1 LLAAVARV
9 IARVAVPNIGY
20 RGGIMISAVRLFVG
34 AVALASLI
42 PLPAPAENFPA
53 KPITIMVG
61 LAPGGI
67 TDVTARL
74 YAEVVSRNLGQRIT
88 IENRPAAAGALAA
101 AAVQNAP
108 PDGYML
114 LVFSGSQHAT
124 VAAMG
129 SAPYDPVKGFAFIT
143 VLFNSVVAFTVPP
156 DSPAKTLD
164 ELFDLGRKRPG
175 GLSMGTPGLGS
186 PSHLLGARV
195 ALAAKAPLQSIHY
208 RGGAPMMADVLT
220 GRVDFAVA
228 TLSTSRAFL
237 ADKKLRAL
245 ALDADARW
253 SGLPDV
259 PVLAELGYGKEKV
272 ANWFGVAAPAGTPA
286 AIVEKLR
293 AEFVNASQDPEL
305 QKRLA
310 ENGTLIAT
318 STSDEMRS
326 LMVEEVA
333 AMEML
338 VKTLGLRPQ

>member
-1 LLAAVARV
+1 MRSVACTAVT
-9 IARVAVPNIGY
+9 
-20 RGGIMISAVRLFVG
+20 L
-34 AVALASLI
+34 VALLCAALSPAGADE
-42 PLPAPAENFPA
+42 PLN

-74 YAEVVSRNLGQRIT
+74 YAEIVGRNLGQRIT

-108 PDGYML
+108 PDGSML

-143 VLFNSVVAFTVPP
+143 VLFNSVVAFVVPP
-156 DSPAKTLD
+156 DSPAATLD
-164 ELFDLGRKRPG
+164 ELFESGRKKAG

-208 RGGAPMMADVLT
+208 RGGAPMMGDVLT
-220 GRVDFAVA
+220 GRLDFAVA

-237 ADKKLRAL
+237 VDKKLRAL
-245 ALDADARW
+245 ALDADTRW
-253 SGLPDV
+253 AGLPDV

-272 ANWFGVAAPAGTPA
+272 ANWFGVAAPAGTPPA
-286 AIVEKLR
+286 MVTKLR
-293 AEFVNASQDPEL
+293 EEFVKASRDPEL
-305 QKRLA
+305 EKRLA

-318 STSDEMRS
+318 STSEEMRAM
-326 LMVEEVA
+326 MVAEVA
-333 AMEML
+333 TMETL
-338 VKTLGLRPQ
+338 VKTLNLRQQ

>member
-1 LLAAVARV
+1 MW
-9 IARVAVPNIGY
+9 
-20 RGGIMISAVRLFVG
+20 GIVRLGF
-34 AVALASLI
+34 ATAALACPGIAS
-42 PLPAPAENFPA
+42 AQVDDFPS

-74 YAEVVSRNLGQRIT
+74 YAEVVSRSVGQRIT

-129 SAPYDPVKGFAFIT
+129 SAPYEPVKGFSFVT
-143 VLFNSVVAFTVPP
+143 LLFNSVVAFVVPP

-164 ELFDLGRKRPG
+164 ELFDLGRKRSG

-220 GRVDFAVA
+220 GRVDFAVV

-253 SGLPDV
+253 SGLPEV
-259 PVLAELGYGKEKV
+259 PVLAELGYGNEKV
-272 ANWFGVAAPAGTPA
+272 ANWFGVAAPAATPPA
-286 AIVEKLR
+286 VIEKLR
-293 AEFVNASQDPEL
+293 EQFVRASRDPEL
-305 QKRLA
+305 QRRLA

-326 LMVEEVA
+326 LMVDEVA
-333 AMEML
+333 AMDAL
-338 VKTLGLRPQ
+338 VKTLGLRQE

>member
-1 LLAAVARV
+1 MWRIGRRALVAAVLV
-9 IARVAVPNIGY
+9 S
-20 RGGIMISAVRLFVG
+20 GGLG
-34 AVALASLI
+34 
-42 PLPAPAENFPA
+42 PAQADNFPS

-74 YAEVVSRNLGQRIT
+74 YAEVVARNTGQRIT

-108 PDGYML
+108 PDGSML

-129 SAPYDPVKGFAFIT
+129 GAPYEPVQGFSFIT
-143 VLFNSVVAFTVPP
+143 VLFDSVVAFVVPP
-156 DSPAKTLD
+156 DSPARTLE
-164 ELFDLGRKRPG
+164 ELFELGRKRPG

-195 ALAAKAPLQSIHY
+195 ALAANAPLQSIHY

-228 TLSTSRAFL
+228 TLSTARAFL

-245 ALDADARW
+245 ALDGQLRW
-253 SGLPDV
+253 PALPDV
-259 PVLAELGYGKEKV
+259 PLLGEIGYGKEKV
-272 ANWFGVAAPAGTPA
+272 ASWFGLAGPAGMPA
-286 AIVEKLR
+286 AMVQRLR
-293 AEFVNASQDPEL
+293 EEFVKASRDPEL

-318 STSDEMRS
+318 STSEAMREM
-326 LMVEEVA
+326 MVTEVA
-333 AMEML
+333 TMEML
-338 VKTLGLRPQ
+338 VKTLGIRQQ

>member
-1 LLAAVARV
+1 MRTIACAV
-9 IARVAVPNIGY
+9 
-20 RGGIMISAVRLFVG
+20 
-34 AVALASLI
+34 VALVVLVCAAFS
-42 PLPAPAENFPA
+42 PVRADELPN

-74 YAEVVSRNLGQRIT
+74 YAEIVGRNLGQRIT

-108 PDGYML
+108 PDGSML

-129 SAPYDPVKGFAFIT
+129 SAPYDPVKGFSFIT
-143 VLFNSVVAFTVPP
+143 VLFNSVVAFVVPP
-156 DSPAKTLD
+156 DSPVATLE
-164 ELFDLGRKRPG
+164 ELFELGRKKSG

-208 RGGAPMMADVLT
+208 RGGAPMMGDVLT
-220 GRVDFAVA
+220 GRLDFAVA
-228 TLSTSRAFL
+228 TLSTSRPFL

-245 ALDADARW
+245 ALDADTRW
-253 SGLPDV
+253 AGLPEV

-272 ANWFGVAAPAGTPA
+272 ANWFGVAAPAGTPPA
-286 AIVEKLR
+286 MVARLR
-293 AEFVNASQDPEL
+293 EEFVRASRDPEL
-305 QKRLA
+305 EKRLA

-318 STSDEMRS
+318 STSEEMRAM
-326 LMVEEVA
+326 MVEEVVS
-333 AMEML
+333 METL
-338 VKTLGLRPQ
+338 VKTLNLRQQ

>member
-1 LLAAVARV
+1 MRAIACAAA
-9 IARVAVPNIGY
+9 
-20 RGGIMISAVRLFVG
+20 
-34 AVALASLI
+34 ALAVLLCAALS
-42 PLPAPAENFPA
+42 PAQADELA
-53 KPITIMVG
+53 SKPITIMVG

-74 YAEVVSRNLGQRIT
+74 YADIVGRNLGQRIT

-108 PDGYML
+108 PDGSML

-143 VLFNSVVAFTVPP
+143 VLFNSVVAFVVPP
-156 DSPAKTLD
+156 DSPAATLD
-164 ELFDLGRKRPG
+164 ELFELGRKKAG

-208 RGGAPMMADVLT
+208 RGGAPMMGDVLT
-220 GRVDFAVA
+220 GRLDFAVA
-228 TLSTSRAFL
+228 TLSTSRPFL

-245 ALDADARW
+245 ALDADTRW
-253 SGLPDV
+253 AGLPDV

-272 ANWFGVAAPAGTPA
+272 ANWFGVAAPAGTSP
-286 AIVEKLR
+286 AIVAKLR
-293 AEFVNASQDPEL
+293 EEFVKASRDPEL
-305 QKRLA
+305 EKRLA

-318 STSDEMRS
+318 STSEEMRAM
-326 LMVEEVA
+326 MVAEVA
-333 AMEML
+333 TMETL
-338 VKTLGLRPQ
+338 VKTLNLRQQ

>member
-1 LLAAVARV
+1 MTTIACAAVALVVLVCAPFSPVR
-9 IARVAVPNIGY
+9 ADELPN
-20 RGGIMISAVRLFVG
+20 
-34 AVALASLI
+34 
-42 PLPAPAENFPA
+42 

-74 YAEVVSRNLGQRIT
+74 YAEIVGRNLGQRIT

-108 PDGYML
+108 PDGSML

-129 SAPYDPVKGFAFIT
+129 SAPYDPVKGFSFIT
-143 VLFNSVVAFTVPP
+143 VLFNSVVAFVVPP
-156 DSPAKTLD
+156 DSPVATLE
-164 ELFDLGRKRPG
+164 ELFELGRKKSG

-208 RGGAPMMADVLT
+208 RGGAPMMGDVLT
-220 GRVDFAVA
+220 GRLDFAVA
-228 TLSTSRAFL
+228 TLSTSRPFL

-245 ALDADARW
+245 ALDADTRW
-253 SGLPDV
+253 AGLPEV
-259 PVLAELGYGKEKV
+259 PVLAEFGYGKEKV
-272 ANWFGVAAPAGTPA
+272 ANWFGVAAPAGTPPA
-286 AIVEKLR
+286 MVARLR
-293 AEFVNASQDPEL
+293 EEFVKASRDPEL
-305 QKRLA
+305 EKRLA

-318 STSDEMRS
+318 STSEEMRAM
-326 LMVEEVA
+326 MVEEVA
-333 AMEML
+333 SMDTL
-338 VKTLGLRPQ
+338 VKTLNLRQQ

>member
-1 LLAAVARV
+1 MWRIVGRAMVAAVLLSCGLCPAR
-9 IARVAVPNIGY
+9 AD
-20 RGGIMISAVRLFVG
+20 
-34 AVALASLI
+34 
-42 PLPAPAENFPA
+42 NFPS

-74 YAEVVSRNLGQRIT
+74 YAEVVARNTGQRIT

-108 PDGYML
+108 PDGSML

-129 SAPYDPVKGFAFIT
+129 GAPYEPVQGFSFIT
-143 VLFNSVVAFTVPP
+143 LLFDSVVAFVVPP
-156 DSPAKTLD
+156 DSPARTLE
-164 ELFDLGRKRPG
+164 ELFELGRKRPG

-195 ALAAKAPLQSIHY
+195 ALAANAPFQSIHY

-228 TLSTSRAFL
+228 TLSTARAFL

-245 ALDADARW
+245 ALDGEARW
-253 SGLPDV
+253 PALPDV
-259 PVLAELGYGKEKV
+259 PLLAEIGYGKEKV
-272 ANWFGVAAPAGTPA
+272 ATWFGLAGPAGMPA
-286 AIVEKLR
+286 ALVQGLR
-293 AEFVNASQDPEL
+293 EEFIKASRDPEL
-305 QKRLA
+305 QRRLA

-318 STSDEMRS
+318 STSEGMRDM
-326 LMVEEVA
+326 MVSEVA
-333 AMEML
+333 AMEVL
-338 VKTLGLRPQ
+338 VKTLGLRQQ

>member
-1 LLAAVARV
+1 MRTIACAV
-9 IARVAVPNIGY
+9 VA
-20 RGGIMISAVRLFVG
+20 LFV
-34 AVALASLI
+34 
-42 PLPAPAENFPA
+42 PLCAAFSPVCADELPN

-74 YAEVVSRNLGQRIT
+74 YAEIVGRNLGQRIT

-108 PDGYML
+108 PDGSML

-129 SAPYDPVKGFAFIT
+129 SAPYDPVKGFSFIT
-143 VLFNSVVAFTVPP
+143 VLFNSVVAFVVPP
-156 DSPAKTLD
+156 DSPVATLE
-164 ELFDLGRKRPG
+164 ELFELGRKKSG

-208 RGGAPMMADVLT
+208 RGGAPMMGDVLT
-220 GRVDFAVA
+220 GRLDFAVA
-228 TLSTSRAFL
+228 TLSTSRPFL

-245 ALDADARW
+245 ALDADTRW
-253 SGLPDV
+253 AGLPEV
-259 PVLAELGYGKEKV
+259 PVLAEFGYGKEKV
-272 ANWFGVAAPAGTPA
+272 ANWFGVAAPAGTPPA
-286 AIVEKLR
+286 MVARLR
-293 AEFVNASQDPEL
+293 EEFVKASRDPEL
-305 QKRLA
+305 EKRLA

-318 STSDEMRS
+318 STSEEMRAM
-326 LMVEEVA
+326 MVEEVA
-333 AMEML
+333 SMDTL
-338 VKTLGLRPQ
+338 VKTLNLRQQ

>member
-1 LLAAVARV
+1 MRHILQGATAVAV
-9 IARVAVPNIGY
+9 LLCAAPT
-20 RGGIMISAVRLFVG
+20 S
-34 AVALASLI
+34 
-42 PLPAPAENFPA
+42 APADDFPS
-53 KPITIMVG
+53 KPMTVMVG

-74 YAEVVSRNLGQRIT
+74 YAEVVARNTGQRIT

-101 AAVQNAP
+101 AAVQNAT
-108 PDGYML
+108 PDGTML

-129 SAPYDPVKGFAFIT
+129 GAPFEPVKGFAFIT
-143 VLFNSVVAFTVPP
+143 ILFNSVVAFVVPP
-156 DSPAKTLD
+156 DSPAATLE
-164 ELFDLGRKRPG
+164 ELFELGRKRAG

-228 TLSTSRAFL
+228 TLSTSRVFL

-245 ALDADARW
+245 ALDGETRW

-259 PVLAELGYGKEKV
+259 PLLSEIGYGKEKV
-272 ANWFGVAAPAGTPA
+272 ANWFGVAAPAGTPPA
-286 AIVEKLR
+286 VVKRLQE
-293 AEFVNASQDPEL
+293 EFVKASRDPEL
-305 QKRLA
+305 QRRLA

-318 STSDEMRS
+318 STPEEMRAM
-326 LMVEEVA
+326 MVEEVA
-333 AMEML
+333 AMETL
-338 VKTLGLRPQ
+338 VKTLGLRQQ